1 MKGLTKRQ
9 KEVLDSISTFIREH
23 KYPPTFREIAD
34 NFNITVRGAYDHIK
48 ALEKKKYLRC
58 VMNRSRSVEVLS
70 PSNAYT
76 DGIQAIPLLGTV
88 AAGRP
93 LFAEQNFD
101 GTVDLPE
108 KYIGNGKHF
117 ALKVRGESM
126 TEAGILEGDI
136 AIVLHQ
142 NTADNGDIVVALVD
156 EAVTLKRFFLE
167 KNRVMLKAENS
178 AFPPIFTQNVRIL
191 GKLVFL
197 IRNYGQG

>member
-1 MKGLTKRQ
+1 MKGITKRQ
-9 KEVLDSISTFIREH
+9 KEVLDSISAFIREH

-34 NFNITVRGAYDHIK
+34 NFNMTVRGAYDHIK

-117 ALKVRGESM
+117 ALKVREESM

>member
-1 MKGLTKRQ
+1 MKGLTKKQR
-9 KEVLDSISTFIREH
+9 EVLDFISAFIRGH
-23 KYPPTFREIAD
+23 KYPPTIREIAD
-34 NFNITVRGAYDHIK
+34 NFNITAKGGYDHIK

-58 VMNRSRSVEVLS
+58 LMNRSRTIEVLS

-76 DGIQAIPLLGTV
+76 EGIQAIPLLGTV

-93 LFAEQNFD
+93 LFVEENFD
-101 GTVDLPE
+101 GSVDLPE
-108 KYIGNGKHF
+108 KYLGKGKYF

-126 TEAGILEGDI
+126 IDAGILEGDT
-136 AIVLHQ
+136 AIVRHQ

-167 KNRVMLKAENS
+167 KNRVMLKAENA

-191 GKLVFL
+191 GKLTFL
-197 IRNYGQG
+197 IRNYEQ